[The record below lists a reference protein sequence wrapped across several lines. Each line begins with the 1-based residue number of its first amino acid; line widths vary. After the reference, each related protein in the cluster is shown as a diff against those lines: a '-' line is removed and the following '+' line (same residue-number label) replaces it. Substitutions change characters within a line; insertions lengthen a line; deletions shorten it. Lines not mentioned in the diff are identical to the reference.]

1 MLIQVLPTE
10 AILVIMGGLT
20 LFVIGA
26 LRTEL
31 ELPLPVTLA
40 ITVPVVVAGAGVAK
54 GLAMTTR
61 LLFPDVVVG
70 LCVVLFFVAGGYEIL
85 NPTG

>member
-1 MLIQVLPTE
+1 MILQMLPTE
-10 AILVIMGGLT
+10 AILVIMGALT

-26 LRTEL
+26 LCTEL

-54 GLAMTTR
+54 VLAMNTR

-70 LCVVLFFVAGGYEIL
+70 LCVVLFFMAGGYEIT
-85 NPTG
+85 NSSP